1 MKRRKQAGGDAS
13 VGNFMIDRVCEK
25 AIAGLLRGEADALSA
40 IYDSIG
46 RQVYDRAYSI
56 LQNHHDAE
64 DVLQQTLIEL
74 VRCAHTYRKGA
85 GARAWI
91 LGIARN
97 QSRKLARDR
106 RDVPCGDA
114 GTDVREFDTLLTM
127 EEALATLGEEER
139 RIVILRVFSD
149 MKYKEIASELQ
160 ITAASAEKKYQ
171 RAIQKLRRYYTD

>member
-1 MKRRKQAGGDAS
+1 MTCRVS
-13 VGNFMIDRVCEK
+13 NFLINQICEK
-25 AIAGLLRGEADALSA
+25 AIAGITRGERDALSA

-46 RQVYDRAYSI
+46 RQVYYLAYSM

-74 VRCAHTYRKGA
+74 VRCAHTYQKGA

-106 RDVPCGDA
+106 REVPS
-114 GTDVREFDTLLTM
+114 EEIDTGHHPFETNLTM

-149 MKYKEIASELQ
+149 MKYKEIAAELQ
-160 ITAASAEKKYQ
+160 ITTAAAEKKYQ
-171 RAIQKLRRYYTD
+171 RAIQKLKQYYTG